1 MHLAHDYRRV
11 GRVAVSSGVVEG
23 INITTGIERRS
34 SGKPGLLSTLLS
46 NGEHA
51 KNDKTAG

>member
-1 MHLAHDYRRV
+1 MAARDFDVLQSVLVYRK
-11 GRVAVSSGVVEG
+11 SD
-23 INITTGIERRS
+23 NITTGIEERS
-34 SGKPGLLSTLLS
+34 SRKPGPSSTLLS

>member
-1 MHLAHDYRRV
+1 MAACDFDVLQSDPEYGKRD
-11 GRVAVSSGVVEG
+11 
-23 INITTGIERRS
+23 NISTGIEERS
-34 SGKPGLLSTLLS
+34 SRKPGPSSTLLS

>member
-1 MHLAHDYRRV
+1 MTAGELDALRCRLAWWK
-11 GRVAVSSGVVEG
+11 S

-34 SGKPGLLSTLLS
+34 SRKPGLLSTLLS